1 MYVCTIDEQEEL
13 LGGWKLQ
20 SLFENRRKLENVHLV
35 WNQPFHLMMISIM
48 MVVVMV
54 VMVVVGDIDD
64 EHDNFENDDY
74 LLWLASWS
82 SDPPKKLQV
91 KKHSFAAH
99 THA

>member
-1 MYVCTIDEQEEL
+1 MV
-13 LGGWKLQ
+13 
-20 SLFENRRKLENVHLV
+20 V
-35 WNQPFHLMMISIM
+35 

>member
-1 MYVCTIDEQEEL
+1 MV
-13 LGGWKLQ
+13 
-20 SLFENRRKLENVHLV
+20 
-35 WNQPFHLMMISIM
+35 

-54 VMVVVGDIDD
+54 VMVVMVVVMVVMVVVVGDIDD